1 MCRVGGAQSLTH
13 GHGLLLQEGG
23 RKPDVGIAE
32 AVVMVFVALMA
43 SLGLGGLCLMGPRIG
58 QLGDSLVHAHDLQPG
73 IGPLEAWQPD
83 ILKSHA
89 DGQIQARLAERR
101 HLLRL
106 GLVGFVIHARWHHDG
121 DGHPRAAD
129 FTHQPRLGI
138 NGNGHRQWPA
148 RRRRW
153 RFGPAARH
161 GCQQDQSE
169 LQPGYSVNLLS
180 YLFGSIV
187 AVGVTDLWLMGS
199 LTLFVLVAVSLLYRW
214 LLAMSFDAE
223 FASIRGLPIK
233 TLYTGLL
240 VLIAIAVVLFIN
252 VVGLLLVIALMTI
265 APYIAERW
273 TRSLRAMMVLAALCN
288 TAFVLSGL
296 ALSYQLKLSAGPAII
311 LVATLAFFLS
321 YAAEWLVTQR
331 RQSASPLPHPKA

>member
-1 MCRVGGAQSLTH
+1 MLALWQLEFMRHAVLAGVLCAICFAVLGSLVVVNRLVFIVGGISHAAY
-13 GHGLLLQEGG
+13 GGIGLAFACGLGAGLGPLLG
-23 RKPDVGIAE
+23 AT
-32 AVVMVFVALMA
+32 VFTVLMA
-43 SLGLGGLCLMGPRIG
+43 LIMAALAMRHQQRLDTIIG
-58 QLGDSLVHAHDLQPG
+58 VLWAFGMA
-73 IGPLEAWQPD
+73 
-83 ILKSHA
+83 
-89 DGQIQARLAERR
+89 
-101 HLLRL
+101 
-106 GLVGFVIHARWHHDG
+106 
-121 DGHPRAAD
+121 
-129 FTHQPRLGI
+129 LGI
-138 NGNGHRQWPA
+138 VLI
-148 RRRRW
+148 
-153 RFGPAARH
+153 
-161 GCQQDQSE
+161 E

-223 FASIRGLPIK
+223 FASIRGLPTK